1 VGAKKEGLLSVVIV
15 AIHAQWP
22 SNTSGKPA
30 LEPSEEFSFTPSHL
44 NLQKI
49 AAMFLFPNPVI
60 PVGPSVDLIYSLP
73 TKSRWLHPNPSF
85 ETVTV
90 RLSRQQ
96 NSRHY
101 MMVAA
106 DALFSLPGES

>member
-1 VGAKKEGLLSVVIV
+1 MGAKKEGLLSVVIV

-30 LEPSEEFSFTPSHL
+30 LGPSEEFIFTPPHP
-44 NLQKI
+44 NLQKM

-60 PVGPSVDLIYSLP
+60 PGGPSVDLIFHSLP

-96 NSRHY
+96 NSHHDV
-101 MMVAA
+101 MVA
-106 DALFSLPGES
+106 DDVLFSLPG